1 MIILIAAGGKVFKF
15 SMLYLMVLVPIGLFV
30 ALYFKNVKPAQE
42 ELLD

>member
-1 MIILIAAGGKVFKF
+1 MIILIAVGGKVFKF